1 MIPNHPRFLEAL
13 NEKKKVRV
21 RLYSVADNGVVDRIC
36 APMSYGL
43 GVANQDGLNRYWLWD
58 YASKTGSHIL
68 AACRAWKMILRV
80 RLQCRLRMLSG
91 EPVFL
96 TRRSGSGLCAAVSPG
111 FSPRAAPFLHFH
123 PGPARLLSAN
133 SRWRL

>member
-21 RLYSVADNGVVDRIC
+21 RLYSIADNGVVDRVC

-58 YASKTGSHIL
+58 YASQTGTHTLGLLPQTI
-68 AACRAWKMILRV
+68 V
-80 RLQCRLRMLSG
+80 DLQMLGEAFDPAVFAG
-91 EPVFL
+91 EPS
-96 TRRSGSGLCAAVSPG
+96 TVSAISEG
-111 FSPRAAPFLHFH
+111 ALPRTT
-123 PGPARLLSAN
+123 GVSSAEAQ
-133 SRWRL
+133 

>member
-21 RLYSVADNGVVDRIC
+21 RLYSVADNGVVDRVC

-58 YASKTGSHIL
+58 YASQTGTHTLGLLPQAI
-68 AACRAWKMILRV
+68 V
-80 RLQCRLRMLSG
+80 DLQMLGEVFDPVAFAG
-91 EPVFL
+91 EPS
-96 TRRSGSGLCAAVSPG
+96 TVSAISEGALPPTTG
-111 FSPRAAPFLHFH
+111 IS
-123 PGPARLLSAN
+123 SAEVQ
-133 SRWRL
+133 

>member
-21 RLYSVADNGVVDRIC
+21 RLYSVADNGVVDRVC

-58 YASKTGSHIL
+58 YASKTGAHTLGLLPQAI
-68 AACRAWKMILRV
+68 V
-80 RLQCRLRMLSG
+80 DLQMLG
-91 EPVFL
+91 EVFDPVVFASEL
-96 TRRSGSGLCAAVSPG
+96 STVLVISEGALPPATGVS
-111 FSPRAAPFLHFH
+111 
-123 PGPARLLSAN
+123 SAEAQ
-133 SRWRL
+133 